1 MKEKLNKLEVL
12 LSRFYSELE
21 ERGYAKSSFYMYRAA
36 GARLIK
42 WCDKHSITDY
52 NEDVGKR
59 FCEYVDA
66 FYKGQRND
74 KWRQDFLTHCK
85 REMILNIEGQI
96 SHIILETR
104 PCN

>member
-74 KWRQDFLTHCK
+74 KWRQQNIRFIRLLNSLQKGDDFEY
-85 REMILNIEGQI
+85 RRPSPILF
-96 SHIILETR
+96 
-104 PCN
+104 